1 MSKPLSLFF
10 AIVSVLLMCATA
22 ISISFNAWL
31 AILFAILTLCM
42 IGGGFVVK
50 ARLRRRNENKG

>member
-1 MSKPLSLFF
+1 MSKSLSLFF
-10 AIVSVLLMCATA
+10 AVVSVLLMCATA
-22 ISISFNAWL
+22 ISMSFNAWL
-31 AILFAILTLCM
+31 AILFGILTLLM